1 MKKFKLLVATMLVAV
16 MAFAFAACGGSP
28 VVSTW
33 KVTSATFGGVS
44 VDIEEVMGEGNSS
57 TMEIKKDGTVVMI
70 SVMEGQTMT
79 EEGTWEFEDDV
90 LTITAEGSSSTLSY
104 EDGKLVMTQSM
115 GDAELKMFLEKQ

>member
-28 VVSTW
+28 VVGTW

-57 TMEIKKDGTVVMI
+57 TIEIKKDGTVIMT

-104 EDGKLVMTQSM
+104 EDGKLVMTQTV
-115 GDAELKMFLEKQ
+115 AETEMKMFLEKQ